1 MDSKKIIPKDQKV
14 FLEILRNILHGEEN
28 TLTKEELLQQLKGL
42 LRLSSIHMVFPLVI
56 NHLYTIIPNELE
68 RYKKSA
74 VNQTI
79 WQAASS
85 ASFILLYR
93 NMLVEGLSPVV
104 LKGIICRNLYPEPEE
119 RRSIDEDLLI
129 KADEIQKY
137 HQFLVKNG
145 FQLVDPEAI
154 LEKDNEISYL
164 NEINHLYLEVHK
176 YPFSQDDSIF
186 KDLNTLFKE
195 EEEIISIPI
204 YNTDIYTMDYTK
216 HLLYMICHAYK
227 HLVYCGIGI
236 RQICDM
242 VLFTEAYGKQIDW
255 DKIVKSLSQLHLT
268 VFAEAL
274 LKIATDYLGMDLEKA
289 ECSHLYSLFIVDEK
303 PLLDDIMSGGVYGTQ
318 DENRL
323 HSANMTLSAV
333 SAKKQGKK
341 NDGFWNSVFPSFAYM
356 SHNYSYLKKNKYL
369 LPIAWVQRIFTYLK
383 SPNSNVQP
391 KKSIVIGKQRI
402 EILKKYK
409 LL

>member
-1 MDSKKIIPKDQKV
+1 
-14 FLEILRNILHGEEN
+14 
-28 TLTKEELLQQLKGL
+28 
-42 LRLSSIHMVFPLVI
+42 
-56 NHLYTIIPNELE
+56 
-68 RYKKSA
+68 
-74 VNQTI
+74 
-79 WQAASS
+79 
-85 ASFILLYR
+85 
-93 NMLVEGLSPVV
+93 
-104 LKGIICRNLYPEPEE
+104 
-119 RRSIDEDLLI
+119 
-129 KADEIQKY
+129 
-137 HQFLVKNG
+137 
-145 FQLVDPEAI
+145 
-154 LEKDNEISYL
+154 
-164 NEINHLYLEVHK
+164 
-176 YPFSQDDSIF
+176 
-186 KDLNTLFKE
+186 
-195 EEEIISIPI
+195 
-204 YNTDIYTMDYTK
+204 MDYTK

-333 SAKKQGKK
+333 SAKRLGKINRGYLNTLFPSYSYMARNYQYIKK
-341 NDGFWNSVFPSFAYM
+341 NRF
-356 SHNYSYLKKNKYL
+356 L
-369 LPIAWVQRIFTYLK
+369 LPVAWMQRIYTYLM
-383 SPNSNVQP
+383 NSNKKTRP
-391 KKSIVIGKQRI
+391 WKSIRIGKHRI